1 MSRFTRPLLVTPL
14 ADGKTWVTMRAFGY
28 DVGAENSGDIVEVSV
43 GFMTDFAT
51 VPRLFWSVLPEWGK
65 YGNASVIHDW
75 LYWVQTR
82 PRAEADRIFFE
93 GMAVSQVGLITRY
106 AMFYAVRWFGW
117 LAWYRNQ
124 LDRASSFDRMIP
136 NAELQAGL
144 KAGRVSGR
152 RSLTNHIVRKIL
164 P

>member
-28 DVGAENSGDIVEVSV
+28 DVGTENSGDTVEVSV

-51 VPRLFWSVLPEWGK
+51 VPRLFWSVLPKWGK

-82 PRAEADRIFFE
+82 PRAEADRIFLE
-93 GMAVSQVGLITRY
+93 GMAVSQVGLIARY

-124 LDRASSFDRMIP
+124 MDRTSDFDRVISP
-136 NAELQAGL
+136 PELKAGL

-152 RSLTNHIVRKIL
+152 RSLTGHIVRKIL